1 MTPEAAD
8 EPRRFRRRR
17 NRRPRSERR
26 RAVFLLPNLITSASL
41 MLGFWSM
48 VQSIQ
53 GAFAYAAGAIVAA
66 GICDM
71 LDGRI
76 ARATRSTSKF
86 GVEYDSLADVISFGC
101 APALLFY
108 MWALLPLGPRGWVF
122 ASLFVICA
130 ALRLARFNVQQ
141 NVEERLHYQGMPTTL
156 AGGLVGAMLWF
167 VEWLE
172 LGAPLPRTAGIAVG
186 CGFVTLALL
195 MVSSVPY
202 PSWKSIH
209 LTGRQAFP
217 TLVIAVLM
225 VVLILLYREPAFFA
239 VGCGYLLSGPALAL
253 WLHWHPTPAR
263 TPAPTTERT
272 EGG

>member
-1 MTPEAAD
+1 MTT
-8 EPRRFRRRR
+8 EPVEPRRRFRRRR
-17 NRRPRSERR
+17 HRRPRSERR
-26 RAVFLLPNLITSASL
+26 RAVFLIPNLITSASL

-48 VQSIQ
+48 VQSI
-53 GAFAYAAGAIVAA
+53 GGKYAYAAGAIIAA

-76 ARATRSTSKF
+76 ARATHSTSKF
-86 GVEYDSLADVISFGC
+86 GVEYDSLADVISFGV

-108 MWALLPLGPRGWVF
+108 MWALQPLGPRGWVF

-141 NVEERLHYQGMPTTL
+141 NVEERVHYQGMPTTL

-167 VEWLE
+167 VEWLD
-172 LGAPLPRTAGIAVG
+172 LGAPLPRHAGIAVG

-209 LTGRQAFP
+209 VTGRQAFP
-217 TLVIAVLM
+217 TLVVTVLV
-225 VVLILLYREPAFFA
+225 VVLVLLYREPAFFA
-239 VGCGYLLSGPALAL
+239 VGCGYLLSGPVLAL
-253 WLHWHPTPAR
+253 WLHWHPAPAR
-263 TPAPTTERT
+263 PAPATEHI

>member
-1 MTPEAAD
+1 MTPEPA
-8 EPRRFRRRR
+8 ESRRRFRRRR

-26 RAVFLLPNLITSASL
+26 RAVFLIPNLITSASL

-48 VQSIQ
+48 VQSIGGQ
-53 GAFAYAAGAIVAA
+53 FGWAAGAIVAA

-86 GVEYDSLADVISFGC
+86 GVEYDSLADVISFGV
-101 APALLFY
+101 APAMMFY
-108 MWALLPLGPRGWVF
+108 MWALQPLGPRGWVF

-141 NVEERLHYQGMPTTL
+141 NVEERVYYQGMPTTL
-156 AGGLVGAMLWF
+156 AGGLVGSMLWF
-167 VEWLE
+167 VQWLE
-172 LGAPLPRTAGIAVG
+172 LGTPLPRPAGIAVG

-195 MVSSVPY
+195 MVSTVPY
-202 PSWKSIH
+202 PSWKAIH
-209 LTGRQAFP
+209 VTGRQAFA
-217 TLVIAVLM
+217 TLVVTVLV

-239 VGCGYLLSGPALAL
+239 VSCVYLLTGPALGL
-253 WLHWHPTPAR
+253 WQHWHPVPTRNPTPV
-263 TPAPTTERT
+263 TEQT